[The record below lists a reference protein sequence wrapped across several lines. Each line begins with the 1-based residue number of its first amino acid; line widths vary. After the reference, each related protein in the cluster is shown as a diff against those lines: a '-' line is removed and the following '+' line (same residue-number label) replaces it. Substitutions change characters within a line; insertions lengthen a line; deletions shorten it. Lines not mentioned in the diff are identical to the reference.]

1 MSSGLLALPTEL
13 LFPMEVGVAGLDRLV
28 GASSDI
34 TKPAHTR
41 KVTDTFTCICLL
53 QWKNSGIK
61 SEKEEY

>member
-1 MSSGLLALPTEL
+1 MSSGLFAPPTEL
-13 LFPMEVGVAGLDRLV
+13 LFPMEVGVAGLDRLA

-53 QWKNSGIK
+53 Q
-61 SEKEEY
+61 